1 MPRLKIVGKGKF
13 GCIEPVKALQMLPIT
28 AVWLSVASGCTETHQ
43 LVISRQLPTIKRL
56 FPIEIPI
63 LVFVHIH
70 QGLHPTATVVDT
82 RGYLCT
88 S

>member
-1 MPRLKIVGKGKF
+1 MPRLKIVGKSEF
-13 GCIEPVKALQMLPIT
+13 GCIESVEALQMLPIT
-28 AVWLSVASGCTETHQ
+28 AVWLPVTSGCTEAHQ
-43 LVISRQLPTIKRL
+43 FVVSRQLSSIERL

-82 RGYLCT
+82 RGYLCA